1 MRISRIRIGSYGRIR
16 DRTMD
21 VAPGL
26 TVVHGPNES
35 GKTTVMEF
43 IRNTLVPTNKRDVY
57 PERAKTDSGSILYEE
72 DGREGEVTLTQKA
85 RGGDVPDSIARLE
98 PGLFRSVFAMGQRD
112 PDDDKV
118 VTSGDIVTRFLSV
131 PGGAGMPSAIDSITK
146 RVDTEVGRTTRSQS
160 RLRELDSK
168 ADQLDSQISEL
179 RSSAESYGELA
190 RRLEG
195 LDRELEEAERDAE
208 ASRRES
214 EVFTL
219 YESQRGNYERL
230 SAARRELN
238 SLGEFRRV
246 SKTDSDRAV
255 ALEADVRSAECNLES
270 DRKEVSRLRE
280 PLGGVNPDTVSGLR
294 GRIREAA
301 DGRDRYRSESYKPKA
316 APAPAR
322 KGPNPAVVLGVVLV
336 VLGIVAST
344 FSVYSLVLS
353 AVGLAVV
360 AVGSRRGRTPVP
372 SVPLR
377 DEAFISAYE
386 GNVRELSSRLGIR
399 ADSIEHAV
407 DSMLSLAN
415 AHDRLREHEGVSV
428 RINEIYLSKKGE
440 LDSFYAGYSGREG
453 FAECVR
459 RTGKEAE
466 LRTTINNM
474 RDAIRNSG
482 LDPEQPKC
490 PVESRPSEDPDISRL
505 SVDKGRVEAEMRH
518 VLDTE
523 RLDSLIDTR
532 ESLEAE
538 RGRVLMAGA
547 VAVLASAIASE
558 ACDDAY
564 STVQPGVAATAD
576 RYLSMMTSG
585 RYRIDLDPRR
595 KDTLAVVDSEG
606 EKGPKRWS
614 TGLRAQVLLSLKL
627 AVARELGDGRVPI
640 ILDDVLLPFDPVRK
654 EGALRALEG
663 ISEEMQVLM
672 FTCDPSVA
680 EMVSGR
686 LGVRVVEME
695 AFSA

>member
-16 DRTMD
+16 DRVVD

-57 PERAKTDSGSILYEE
+57 PERSKTDSGSVIYEE
-72 DGREGEVTLTQKA
+72 DGREGEITLTQKA
-85 RGGDVPDSIARLE
+85 RGGDVPDCISRLE
-98 PGLFRSVFAMGQRD
+98 PDLFRSVFAMGQRD
-112 PDDDKV
+112 LDDDKV

-146 RVDTEVGRTTRSQS
+146 RIDSEVGRTTRSSS

-168 ADQLDSQISEL
+168 AESLDSQIAEL
-179 RSSAESYGELA
+179 RSSAESYGDLA
-190 RRLEG
+190 RQLEE
-195 LDRELEEAERDAE
+195 LDRQLEEAGRDAE
-208 ASRRES
+208 VSRKES
-214 EVFTL
+214 EMLAL
-219 YESQRGNYERL
+219 YESQRSNYDRL
-230 SAARRELN
+230 SEARRELN

-255 ALEADVRSAECNLES
+255 ALEADVRNAESNLES
-270 DRKEVSRLRE
+270 DREEVSRLKE
-280 PLGGVNPDTVSGLR
+280 AMGGVDQSTVSGLR
-294 GRIREAA
+294 GRIREVA
-301 DGRDRYRSESYKPKA
+301 DGRDRYRSESSRPKA
-316 APAPAR
+316 APAPVR
-322 KGPNPAVVLGVVLV
+322 KGPNPSVVLGAMLVVLGVV
-336 VLGIVAST
+336 ASVFT
-344 FSVYSLVLS
+344 VYSLVVSL
-353 AVGLAVV
+353 AGLAV
-360 AVGSRRGRTPVP
+360 AVVGFVKGRTPVQ

-377 DEAFISAYE
+377 DEAFISSYE
-386 GNVRELSSRLGIR
+386 GNVRELSSKLGIR
-399 ADSIEHAV
+399 ADPMESAV

-415 AHDRLREHEGVSV
+415 AYDRLKAHEGVSV
-428 RINEIYLSKKGE
+428 RINDAYLSKKGE
-440 LDSFYAGYSGREG
+440 LDSFYAGYSGKDG

-459 RTGKEAE
+459 RTGREME
-466 LRTTINNM
+466 LRSTINTL
-474 RDAIRNSG
+474 RESIRGSG

-490 PVESRPSEDPDISRL
+490 PVEPRTDEDPDIMRMSAR
-505 SVDKGRVEAEMRH
+505 KGSLEAEICH
-518 VLDTE
+518 VLDTD
-523 RLDSLIDTR
+523 RLDSLIDAR

-538 RGRVLMAGA
+538 RTRVLMDGA
-547 VAVLASAIASE
+547 VAVLASAIASK

-595 KDTLAVVDSEG
+595 KDALAVVDSEG
-606 EKGPKRWS
+606 VKGPKRWS

-627 AVARELGDGRVPI
+627 AVARELGDGKVPI
-640 ILDDVLLPFDPVRK
+640 VLDDVLLPFDPVRK

-663 ISEEMQVLM
+663 ISEEMQVLF

-686 LGVRVVEME
+686 PGVRVVEME
-695 AFSA
+695 AFST

>member
-1 MRISRIRIGSYGRIR
+1 MRISRIRIDSYGRIR

-72 DGREGEVTLTQKA
+72 DGREGEITLTQKA
-85 RGGDVPDSIARLE
+85 RGGDVPDPIARLE
-98 PGLFRSVFAMGQRD
+98 PDLFRSVFAMGQRD
-112 PDDDKV
+112 LDDDKV

-131 PGGAGMPSAIDSITK
+131 PGGAGMPSAIESITK
-146 RVDTEVGRTTRSQS
+146 RVDADVGKTTRSPS
-160 RLRELDSK
+160 RLRGLDSRADELDSEI
-168 ADQLDSQISEL
+168 AGL

-190 RRLEG
+190 RRLDD
-195 LDRELEEAERDAE
+195 LNKDLEEAGRDAE
-208 ASRRES
+208 ASKKES
-214 EVFTL
+214 KVFAL
-219 YESQRGNYERL
+219 YESQKGNYEKL

-246 SKTDSDRAV
+246 SKADSDRAV
-255 ALEADVRSAECNLES
+255 TLEAEVRSAESNLES
-270 DRKEVSRLRE
+270 DRKEVSRLRG
-280 PLGGVNPDTVSGLR
+280 PLGHVDPDTVSGLS
-294 GRIREAA
+294 GRIREVAA
-301 DGRDRYRSESYKPKA
+301 GRDRYRSESSKPRA
-316 APAPAR
+316 APAPVR
-322 KGPNPAVVLGVVLV
+322 KGPNPAVVLGAVLA
-336 VLGIVAST
+336 VLGIAASVFT
-344 FSVYSLVLS
+344 VYTLVLS
-353 AVGLAVV
+353 LAGLAV
-360 AVGSRRGRTPVP
+360 AVVGYGRGRTPVP

-386 GNVRELSSRLGIR
+386 GDVRELSSKLGVR
-399 ADSIEHAV
+399 ADSVENAV
-407 DSMLSLAN
+407 DAMLTLAD
-415 AHDRLREHEGVSV
+415 AHDRLRNHESISV
-428 RINEIYLSKKGE
+428 RIKEAFISKKGE
-440 LDSFYAGYSGREG
+440 LDSFYAGYSGKAG
-453 FAECVR
+453 FEECVR
-459 RTGKEAE
+459 RTVKEAE

-474 RDAIRNSG
+474 RDAIRTSG
-482 LDPEQPKC
+482 LDPEQPRC
-490 PVESRPSEDPDISRL
+490 PVESRPSEDPDIARL
-505 SVDKGRVEAEMRH
+505 SVEKGSVEAEMRH

-523 RLDSLIDTR
+523 KLDSLIDAR

-538 RGRVLMAGA
+538 RRRVLMDGA

-595 KDTLAVVDSEG
+595 KDTLAVVDPEG
-606 EKGPKRWS
+606 VKGPKRWS

-627 AVARELGDGRVPI
+627 AVARELGDGKVPI
-640 ILDDVLLPFDPVRK
+640 VLDDVLLPFDPVRK

-663 ISEEMQVLM
+663 ISEEMQVLF

-680 EMVSGR
+680 EIVSGR
-686 LGVRVVEME
+686 PGVRVVDME
-695 AFSA
+695 VFSA